1 MKRAALFL
9 SAALALFI
17 GPYLVTEREVFF
29 PRPSDRPGPSPGEL
43 RAAEEL
49 VRQFLARLPDAY
61 AKGSSAPVAFA
72 SARPEALAPLESDL
86 AFLAAQGRAVAL
98 ELRTAEVRAE
108 VEPDGKVRVRSHETW
123 SVREGA
129 ARREAETHVV
139 YLVEETA
146 AGPRIAG
153 WEVFP

>member
-9 SAALALFI
+9 AAALVLFV
-17 GPYLVTEREVFF
+17 GPYLITEREVFF
-29 PRPSDRPGPSPGEL
+29 PRPSDHPGPSPQEL

-49 VRQFLARLPDAY
+49 VRAFLARLPEAY
-61 AKGSSAPVAFA
+61 STGSAAPVAFA
-72 SARPEALAPLESDL
+72 AARPEALTPLESDL
-86 AFLAAQGRAVAL
+86 AFLAAQGRAESL
-98 ELRTAEVRAE
+98 ELRSAEVRAE
-108 VEPDGKVRVRSHETW
+108 VEADGKVRVRSQERW
-123 SVREGA
+123 SIREGA
-129 ARREAETHVV
+129 AQREAETHVV